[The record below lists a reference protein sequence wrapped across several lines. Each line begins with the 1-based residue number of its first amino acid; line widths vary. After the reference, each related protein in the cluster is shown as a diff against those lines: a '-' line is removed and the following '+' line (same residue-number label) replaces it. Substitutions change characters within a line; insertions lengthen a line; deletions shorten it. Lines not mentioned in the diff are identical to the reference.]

1 MANNNTKWSVFQ
13 QDIFARVADAHF
25 GSFTINAVAGSGK
38 TTTIVECANR
48 LANTGLSILFLA
60 FNKSIVTEL
69 RGRLPQ
75 SIDCKTL
82 HSHGFGALLRA
93 VGNGN
98 KIATDEGKWGNFIK
112 DNLHHLSAMTFADDA
127 EGTILRNN
135 FVGNCAKL
143 LDKCRVNLVKGGET
157 RRIEDIADHFGFD
170 LIGDEIAV
178 VSTCLETAYKVDT
191 KIDFVDMIT
200 TSVFSAKRYIRKYD
214 VVFVDEAQDLNKAQQ
229 ELLLASL
236 TPNGRFI
243 AVGDKKQAING
254 FAGADCDSFANLT
267 RIADNKCLPL
277 SVCYR
282 CDKAMIDLAK
292 AIVPEISCP
301 DTKAD
306 GIVEH
311 ATRFEGL
318 KGGDMVLC
326 RKSAPLVGLCLK
338 MIAKGIS
345 ANVKG
350 RDICEGL
357 RTLIE
362 KMRAKNIS
370 SLMTKLDHEME
381 LAIRRANKK
390 GLTAE
395 TAPFVVTLQDK
406 IDCISII
413 ADGCSSISELLAKL
427 DTLFADNINGNVVT
441 LSTIHK
447 AKGLESD
454 NVFIV
459 LPDKLPLRFKGQKDW
474 EFEQEMNLCYVA
486 YTRAKHHLTFI
497 DLDEDGLNS
506 YQF

>member
-1 MANNNTKWSVFQ
+1 MANTNWSNYQ
-13 QDIFARVADAHF
+13 QEIFKRVVDAHF
-25 GSFTINAVAGSGK
+25 GSFTVNAVAGSGK
-38 TTTIVECANR
+38 TTTIVECARR
-48 LANTGLSILFLA
+48 LAGCGLSILFLA
-60 FNKSIVTEL
+60 FNKSIVSEL
-69 RGRLPQ
+69 RNRLPQ
-75 SIDCKTL
+75 SVDCKTL

-93 VGNGN
+93 VGNGGR
-98 KIATDEGKWGNFIK
+98 IVTDENKWFDFINVNL
-112 DNLHHLSAMTFADDA
+112 DNLSATAFGNDS
-127 EGTILRNN
+127 ESEILRKN

-143 LDKCRVNLVKGGET
+143 LDKCRVNLVRGGQT
-157 RRIEDIADHFGFD
+157 RRIEEIADHFGFD

-178 VSTCLETAYKVDT
+178 VSTCLESAYKVDT
-191 KIDFVDMIT
+191 RIDFVDMIT
-200 TSVFSAKRYIRKYD
+200 TSVFSAKRYVRKYD

-243 AVGDKKQAING
+243 AVGDPKQAING

-267 RIADNKCLPL
+267 RIANNNELPL

-282 CDKAMIDLAK
+282 CDKAMINLAK
-292 AIVPEISCP
+292 EIVNGISCP
-301 DTKAD
+301 DTKED

-311 ATRFEGL
+311 TTRFEGL

-362 KMRAKNIS
+362 KMKAKNIS
-370 SLMTKLDHEME
+370 SLMSKLDHEME

-413 ADGCSSISELLAKL
+413 ADSCGSISELLAKL
-427 DTLFADNINGNVVT
+427 DSLFADNINGNVVT
-441 LSTIHK
+441 LSTVHK
-447 AKGLESD
+447 AKGLEAD
-454 NVFIV
+454 RVFIV
-459 LPDKLPLRFKGQKDW
+459 LPNKLPLIWKGQKDW
-474 EFEQEMNLCYVA
+474 EREQEMNLCYVA